1 MSDLVRDYQRAAQV
15 RPFQGEIPATD
26 DRLAQARDEALD
38 ILSGMAAGQV
48 HLPRTPF
55 EAFKVGFVS
64 GAAWADDN
72 PQPRRITR
80 AQFEDAY
87 TYSFDGSPSRE
98 RTSEFL
104 RALGMEVDDDDE

>member
-38 ILSGMAAGQV
+38 ILSGMAAGQA

-55 EAFKVGFVS
+55 EAFKGGFVS

-87 TYSFDGSPSRE
+87 TYWFDGFPSRE
-98 RTSEFL
+98 KTFAFL
-104 RALGMEVDDDDE
+104 LALGVEVVIDE